1 MIDNLGEPNI
11 VRLINGSKVLWHR
24 STPYEKGEC
33 NIGIQLY
40 DGNPYVSGNKFADFY
55 NDEFKVAGAIGFRKP
70 HAGE

>member
-1 MIDNLGEPNI
+1 M
-11 VRLINGSKVLWHR
+11 WHR